1 MAGGRPSKY
10 DEKLHPR
17 LAKAYAM
24 AGLTD
29 AQMAEELG
37 IALATLK
44 NWKNDFPE
52 FMAALTEGKE
62 GPDGRVEDSLFR
74 RAIGYSLEVEKP
86 MVVSD
91 GAQVGSHVEVVK
103 YREKVPPNVTAQI
116 FWLKNRRPDR
126 WRDKQDIQVET
137 GPLEIKVTHETEGI

>member
-29 AQMAEELG
+29 AQMAEEMG

-52 FMAALTEGKE
+52 FMAALKEGKE
-62 GPDGRVEDSLFR
+62 EPDAKVEKSLFR
-74 RAIGYSLEVEKP
+74 QALGYEYEAQKP
-86 MVVSD
+86 LVVSD
-91 GAQVGSHVEVVK
+91 GSQVGSHIEIAK
-103 YREKVPPNVTAQI
+103 YRERVAPNVTAQI